1 MAKRVNYLNNKDL
14 LAEIHKSKLSFCWF
28 NEDEDAEYDII
39 VTLGEEITDDV
50 IEEAKQNRATRM
62 EKRMYEEAMKHW
74 EDTNGKR
81 SQRPKQNQFNVDP
94 DTINE
99 TDIVVRMMTFDH
111 IPEEQRKNKPKTVA
125 DYHSRC
131 NFPPFK
137 HVRLKEGEWSEV
149 LRSHWEGGLGNGHF
163 STDHG
168 RITPKLAKMFM
179 MLCQRYSMRSNW
191 RGYTYVDEMRSQ
203 ALLQLSQIGLQFDES
218 KSQNPFAYYTAAI
231 TNSFTRVLNL
241 EKRNQ
246 NIRDDLLIEAGQSP
260 SWTRQIEHEMKMKA
274 LDDSIPQA
282 VPATKE

>member
-111 IPEEQRKNKPKTVA
+111 IPEEQRKNKPKI
-125 DYHSRC
+125 
-131 NFPPFK
+131 K
-137 HVRLKEGEWSEV
+137 
-149 LRSHWEGGLGNGHF
+149 
-163 STDHG
+163 
-168 RITPKLAKMFM
+168 
-179 MLCQRYSMRSNW
+179 
-191 RGYTYVDEMRSQ
+191 
-203 ALLQLSQIGLQFDES
+203 
-218 KSQNPFAYYTAAI
+218 
-231 TNSFTRVLNL
+231 
-241 EKRNQ
+241 
-246 NIRDDLLIEAGQSP
+246 
-260 SWTRQIEHEMKMKA
+260 WT
-274 LDDSIPQA
+274 
-282 VPATKE
+282 